1 MSNSIKLDLPSSH
14 QIVGPDRL
22 QIFDKIGVKALP
34 TEYAKLRGSDD
45 IYATKT
51 PKTNSSDNDEIIVC
65 GDWMT
70 SSSAISSRHI
80 GVRPMVQYSE
90 ICDICHNERAEEN
103 GVLIVDC
110 GMYPDKI
117 LDESKSYHENQK
129 KDLEELP
136 YFIYTKNGLHGN
148 RAEHI
153 YKNKKGVG
161 LYTDTFAWDSSVTS
175 TPSVRRIFD
184 CNEYVAALQPVEW
197 LVDEKSNIA
206 IAKNI
211 ITAGIEFDIF
221 EPIYNS
227 EEEFEN
233 TLMYKYLNQYLAR
246 EIFQFPEEV
255 TTGKVLRK
263 K

>member
-34 TEYAKLRGSDD
+34 TEYAKIRGSYDM
-45 IYATKT
+45 YATKT

-90 ICDICHNERAEEN
+90 ICDICHNERVEEN

-117 LDESKSYHENQK
+117 LDESERYYKKQK
-129 KDLEELP
+129 KDLEEAL
-136 YFIYTKNGLHGN
+136 YSIHTQNSLHGP
-148 RAEHI
+148 RDERI
-153 YKNKKGVG
+153 YKNKKDDI
-161 LYTDTFAWDSSVTS
+161 LYINTLAWDSSATYI
-175 TPSVRRIFD
+175 PSVVRIFP
-184 CNEYVAALQPVEW
+184 CYEYVAALQPVEW

-211 ITAGIEFDIF
+211 ITAGIKFDIF
-221 EPIYNS
+221 EPTYNS
-227 EEEFEN
+227 EEKFEN